1 MSAQE
6 LRNRAKRREEAARLE
21 TFTAAGLGVALS
33 LLFAWSAARSRDRL
47 MGIGWGVTSL
57 ACLYFARQARAWLW
71 PGRLDPGATLDATAS
86 FYRSI
91 LERRRDYERH
101 IWSRSGLPF
110 LFAGIAIALAPP
122 LIRAPQLTGKAAP
135 FLILLAVW
143 FLTYLPLRRKKR
155 RLLQQ
160 EIDEL
165 RGLEDG

>member
-6 LRNRAKRREEAARLE
+6 LRNRAKRREEAQRRE
-21 TFTAAGLGVALS
+21 TWIAAGLGVALS
-33 LLFAWSAARSRDRL
+33 LLFAWSAAKAPDRVT
-47 MGIGWGVTSL
+47 GIGWGVTSL

-71 PGRLDPGATLDATAS
+71 PGRLDPDATLDATVS
-86 FYRSI
+86 FYRDL
-91 LERRRDYERH
+91 LEQRRDYERH

-110 LFAGIAIALAPP
+110 LFIGIGIVLVPP
-122 LIRAPQLTGKAAP
+122 LIRAPQHAVKAAP
-135 FLILLAVW
+135 FFTLLAIW

-165 RGLEDG
+165 RGLEDA